1 MADIT
6 YAPVEPSNVWART
19 KAALAAIGNR
29 IVEARMREAQRQV
42 AYQLLAFDDAT
53 LNDLGFDRAELKQ
66 MDPAP
71 RAY

>member
-1 MADIT
+1 MVDIT
-6 YAPVEPSNVWART
+6 YAPVEASNFWART

-53 LNDLGFDRAELKQ
+53 LKDLGFDRAELQ
-66 MDPAP
+66 RMDPAP
-71 RAY
+71 GAH